1 MYLITKEQL
10 EYRETII
17 EIINSINFEDLKFIG
32 VVDTSILSVQESYYF
47 KINNILI
54 EFNIYEQVEIWE
66 IEYTFYDKNIEK
78 YKVKIDYISK
88 IFYEKVFTYNNDI
101 TFFYL
106 HKSRFNFE
114 DISKLVKYK
123 EKYVLEPEIYS
134 KFNHMLLIDERKRK
148 INDIFK

>member
-1 MYLITKEQL
+1 MYLIIKEQL

-114 DISKLVKYK
+114 DI
-123 EKYVLEPEIYS
+123 
-134 KFNHMLLIDERKRK
+134 
-148 INDIFK
+148 

>member
-17 EIINSINFEDLKFIG
+17 EIINSINFENLKFIG